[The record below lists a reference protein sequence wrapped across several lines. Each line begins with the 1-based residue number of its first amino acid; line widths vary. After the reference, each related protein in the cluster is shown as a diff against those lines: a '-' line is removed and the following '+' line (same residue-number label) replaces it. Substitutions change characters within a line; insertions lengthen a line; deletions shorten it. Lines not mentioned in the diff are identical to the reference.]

1 MNDLRESVP
10 VASSPKVT
18 AFLNSIITSTG
29 LKLGFDI
36 SESGKA
42 AAAVPASSTL
52 RVQFTGPDTSFLT
65 ARHGELLH
73 SLEHLAAQLLRLTPE
88 EHDRISFDADNFK
101 QNRELELR
109 SFADLAIES
118 VRTTH
123 RPYAFPPM
131 NSRERRMLHL
141 LLSASGLPTASSGEN
156 PRRYVILYPEG
167 HSPDE
172 GQSSSPRQRDAVSAE
187 ERARAIRKSFRSR

>member
-1 MNDLRESVP
+1 MNDLHDSIS
-10 VASSPKVT
+10 VASAKITS
-18 AFLNSIITSTG
+18 FLNSVITATG
-29 LKLGFDI
+29 LKLEFNV
-36 SESGKA
+36 SEPEQDA
-42 AAAVPASSTL
+42 PAPRLT
-52 RVQFTGPDTSFLT
+52 VQFTGPDTSFLT

-73 SLEHLAAQLLRLTPE
+73 SLEHLAAQLLRLSPE

-101 QNRELELR
+101 LNRELELR
-109 SFADLAIES
+109 SFADLAISS
-118 VRTTH
+118 VRSTG

-141 LLSASGLPTASSGEN
+141 LLSESGLPTASSGEI

-167 HSPDE
+167 RSPDE
-172 GQSSSPRQRDAVSAE
+172 VQPRSPSQNQASAE

>member
-1 MNDLRESVP
+1 MNDLHDSIP
-10 VASSPKVT
+10 VASPKVT

-29 LKLGFDI
+29 LKLGFVI
-36 SESGKA
+36 SESEQTAPTGRA
-42 AAAVPASSTL
+42 LT
-52 RVQFTGPDTSFLT
+52 VQFTGPDTSFLT

-73 SLEHLAAQLLRLTPE
+73 SLEHLAAQVLRLSPE

-101 QNRELELR
+101 LNRELELR

-118 VRTTH
+118 VRTSG

-141 LLSASGLPTASSGEN
+141 LLVESGLPTASSGEN
-156 PRRYVILYPEG
+156 PRRYVILYPAG
-167 HSPDE
+167 QSPVE
-172 GQSSSPRQRDAVSAE
+172 GQAGSPRQDAASAE